1 MNKTIKFGWDYY
13 NYSQEP
19 EIKKV
24 IQKDFSGFSPD
35 GTYPND
41 SDTLPL
47 FDSNYQ
53 PTNAWHNIVNILSR
67 HLSIRYDLTHK
78 DTTDFIKDGESF
90 VYLIATNGGPRL
102 WCGGENERGTL
113 FHNIKEHTKQ
123 HIRDGKVLVTI
134 DMSFEGF
141 PMDGSDWLSR
151 IDMGDN
157 PHIAETIHKRAEEEN
172 FPVDKIVILSANHK
186 DPENYKKWCEEN
198 NKTPVN
204 WILLDWCERAI
215 SSDYSHLEDTFED
228 NFNYKFKNIDK
239 LKHYL
244 CLMRRWKMPRVF
256 HHMALNYFN
265 LLEKGS
271 VSAILAKWDIR
282 SVFKDLDRSKIE
294 MANEGEVTFSDCA
307 SLDDYEFNK
316 TLKDFP
322 RLADI
327 VDEYQTR
334 LKPELTDL
342 GRSKFLYKVR
352 SAKNVKDFLLKLPL
366 TVDKKHFDTLDSF
379 HHWDSE
385 IYKNTMFS
393 YVYETWHYSTN
404 MVFYSEKIYKCI
416 LNFHPFLTWTNPDTM
431 KYLRKNG
438 YKTFEPFIDEYYDT
452 EYIPEK
458 RTTLLLKE
466 MQRLCDMSIN
476 ELLDWYGEQSD
487 TLIHNYNHFMTNTH
501 LQKSG
506 LQFLKVYEKV
516 VK

>member
-1 MNKTIKFGWDYY
+1 MNKIKFGWDYY

-19 EIKKV
+19 KIKKV

-53 PTNAWHNIVNILSR
+53 PTNAWHNIVNILDR
-67 HLSIRYDLTHK
+67 HLSIRYDLTNK
-78 DTTDFIKDGESF
+78 DTADFIKDGESF
-90 VYLIATNGGPRL
+90 IYLIATNGGPRL
-102 WCGGENERGTL
+102 WCGGHDKRSTL

-123 HIRDGKVLVTI
+123 HIRNGKVLVTI

-186 DPENYKKWCEEN
+186 DSENYRKWCKEN
-198 NKTPVN
+198 NIKKPIN
-204 WILLDWCERAI
+204 WILLDWCEKAI
-215 SSDYSHLEDTFED
+215 SSDYEHLTETFED
-228 NFNYKFKNIDK
+228 NFNYKVQNIDK

-271 VSAILAKWDIR
+271 VSAILSKWDIR
-282 SVFKDLDRSKIE
+282 SVFKDIDRTKIE

-307 SLDDYEFNK
+307 SLDDFEFNK
-316 TLKDFP
+316 NLKDFTF
-322 RLADI
+322 LDSI
-327 VDEYQTR
+327 IDEYQTR
-334 LKPELTDL
+334 LKPDLTEL

>member
-53 PTNAWHNIVNILSR
+53 PTNAWHNIVNILQR
-67 HLSIRYDLTHK
+67 HLPIRYDLIHK
-78 DTTDFIKDGESF
+78 DTTDYIKDNETF
-90 VYLIATNGGPRL
+90 IYLIATNGGPRL
-102 WCGGENERGTL
+102 WCGGHDDRGTL

-172 FPVDKIVILSANHK
+172 FPIDKIVILSANHK
-186 DPENYKKWCEEN
+186 DPKNYKKWCEEN

-228 NFNYKFKNIDK
+228 HFNYKVNNVDK

-244 CLMRRWKMPRVF
+244 CLMRRWKMPRIF

-271 VSAILAKWDIR
+271 VSAILGKWDIR

-352 SAKNVKDFLLKLPL
+352 SAKNVEDFLLKLPL

-506 LQFLKVYEKV
+506 LQFLKVYDKV

>member
-1 MNKTIKFGWDYY
+1 M
-13 NYSQEP
+13 
-19 EIKKV
+19 
-24 IQKDFSGFSPD
+24 
-35 GTYPND
+35 
-41 SDTLPL
+41 
-47 FDSNYQ
+47 
-53 PTNAWHNIVNILSR
+53 
-67 HLSIRYDLTHK
+67 
-78 DTTDFIKDGESF
+78 
-90 VYLIATNGGPRL
+90 
-102 WCGGENERGTL
+102 
-113 FHNIKEHTKQ
+113 
-123 HIRDGKVLVTI
+123 
-134 DMSFEGF
+134 
-141 PMDGSDWLSR
+141 
-151 IDMGDN
+151 
-157 PHIAETIHKRAEEEN
+157 
-172 FPVDKIVILSANHK
+172 SANHK